1 MTTARPSMQ
10 ELIRRRRRA
19 GFVGRRDELAV
30 YRANFDTMP
39 DDERHRFLFHIHGN
53 AGVGKTSLVRELEHT
68 ARERKALT
76 AYVDENVNSV
86 PEAMAAISA
95 QFAQQGKV
103 FKAMDRLLAT
113 YRQRRHEAESASM
126 AEPDPRQDPAASAAN
141 PAPSAGSLAVAQ
153 AGLVGLG
160 MVPGVGAF
168 AGAVDPA
175 QVAQGTDRLRMALSA
190 RFGKQEDVQLVLDPL
205 QVLTPVLV
213 AEVERAAADAPW
225 IALFFDTYER
235 TGPFLDT
242 WLRDL
247 VTTERYGALPAHT
260 VVTLAGQPR
269 LDPRC
274 WADCVDFVEDLPL
287 EPFTESEARQL
298 LSAKGVVEE
307 AVVQD
312 VLRLSG
318 RLPVLVSTLAENPGE
333 VNAPSATAVDRFL
346 KWEQDPVRRAAA
358 LACAL
363 PRRLNEDI
371 FAEAVEEEAAGLF
384 GWLGSLPFVTDRG
397 GGARYHDV
405 VRAPMLRLQ
414 RTSSPQRWTAR
425 HTRLAEAFARWRDAA
440 GEGVEPDELW
450 EQEDWRELRLQE
462 VYHLLCAQP
471 QSALPGVLRD
481 GVDACDEGPA
491 VARRWARTV
500 AEAGEDADAQVLR
513 KWGQDCLDALSDE
526 QQGTTRVLGLLLAR
540 AGFDSE
546 GLASALVV
554 RGHSHLRA
562 KRLPASMADYDRAV
576 ALDPAHARAYFGRGL
591 THLAAED
598 HDRALADID
607 RADALAPD
615 TSWIIEQRGETL
627 RHAERFDE
635 AVAELDRAIELD
647 PASSW
652 ALASRGQCHQ
662 QCGRYAQAL
671 ADFDRAIE
679 LDPEYVWALVRRA
692 HVRRQE
698 GDSAGALADLERAAA
713 VSPEDAWVC
722 GERAVVYRLG
732 GRTEEALAAYGR
744 AIELDPEYAWAYG
757 SRGLI
762 LHELGRSTEGL
773 ADLDRAIELDA
784 DYVWALIRRS
794 EVRRG
799 LGDEDGSRADMDR
812 ALRFE
817 APNRWV
823 HALRAEELRL
833 IGRYEEALTDF
844 DRAIALVADDG
855 WALAGRGQTLYALGR
870 CPEALADLDRAAEL
884 LPDEGWILAHRGA
897 LHLAEGRLA
906 EAVRDLGRA
915 VAIDPDDGWALAR
928 RARAGL
934 ATARLEGAL
943 ADLERC
949 LELAYEVPWTHTSRA
964 EAYLYLQRPAEALEA
979 LAAAERAG
987 PLGIRGLHLLAETHR
1002 AAGRFGPAAEAAERL
1017 RAEDP
1022 GTAAFHDAMLASRTE
1037 GPERARDA
1045 WRAAERLYPYD
1056 VPGAPTRAETGE
1068 LAMVA
1073 CALGEWQRAG
1083 QLLDAFL
1090 EQSPPW
1096 DELADTEGELAE
1108 LLLCPGA
1115 DTARLEPLHRR
1126 VAEAKEAR
1134 TPG

>member
-1 MTTARPSMQ
+1 MTQARPSMQ

-19 GFVGRRDELAV
+19 GFVGRRDELAS
-30 YRANFDTMP
+30 YRANFGTTP
-39 DDERHRFLFHIHGN
+39 DDERHRFIFHVHGN

-68 ARERKALT
+68 AREREALT

-95 QFAQQGKV
+95 QFAQQGSV
-103 FKAMDRLLAT
+103 FKTLDRLLAT

-126 AEPDPRQDPAASAAN
+126 AVPDPQQDAGACAGN
-141 PAPSAGSLAVAQ
+141 PPPSAGSLAVAQ

-160 MVPGVGAF
+160 MVPGIGAF
-168 AGAVDPA
+168 TGAVDPA
-175 QVAQGTDRLRMALSA
+175 QVAQGTDRLRAALSA
-190 RFGKQEDVQLVLDPL
+190 RFGKQEDVALVLDPL

-247 VTTERYGALPAHT
+247 LTTERYGALPAHT

-274 WADCVDFVEDLPL
+274 WADYIDFVEDLPL

-397 GGARYHDV
+397 GGAQYHDV

-425 HTRLAEAFARWRDAA
+425 HTRLAEAFARWRAA
-440 GEGVEPDELW
+440 AAQGVEPDELW
-450 EQEDWRELRLQE
+450 EHEGWRELRLQE

-481 GVDACDEGPA
+481 GVDACDEGQA

-500 AEAGEDADAQVLR
+500 AEAGEDADAQILR

-526 QQGTTRVLGLLLAR
+526 QGGSIRVLGLLLDR

-546 GLASALVV
+546 RSARALVV
-554 RGHSHLRA
+554 RGHDHWRA
-562 KRLPASMADYDRAV
+562 KQFPASMADYDRAV
-576 ALDPAHARAYFGRGL
+576 TLDPANARAYFGRGL
-591 THLAAED
+591 THRAAED
-598 HDRALADID
+598 YGRALADLD
-607 RADALAPD
+607 RADALEPD

-627 RHAERFDE
+627 RHAERFEE
-635 AVAELDRAIELD
+635 AVVEFDRAVELD
-647 PASSW
+647 PANSR
-652 ALASRGQCHQ
+652 ALASRGQCHHQ
-662 QCGRYAQAL
+662 RGRYARAL

-692 HVRRQE
+692 HVRRE
-698 GDSAGALADLERAAA
+698 HGDVAGALADLELATA

-722 GERAVVYRLG
+722 GERAVVHELAG
-732 GRTEEALAAYGR
+732 HTDEALAAYGR
-744 AIELDPEYAWAYG
+744 AIELDPEYDWAYAG
-757 SRGLI
+757 RGLI
-762 LHELGRSTEGL
+762 LHGQGRSAEAL

-794 EVRRG
+794 EVRRA
-799 LGDEDGSRADMDR
+799 LGDEEGGRADMDR
-812 ALRFE
+812 SMRVEPPNGWVYALRG
-817 APNRWV
+817 
-823 HALRAEELRL
+823 EELRL
-833 IGRYEEALTDF
+833 TGRNEEALVDF
-844 DRAIALVADDG
+844 DRAVALKADYG
-855 WALAGRGQTLYALGR
+855 WAVGSRGQALYALGR
-870 CPEALADLDRAAEL
+870 YPEALADLDRAAEL
-884 LPDEGWILAHRGA
+884 LPSDAWVLAFRGA
-897 LHLAEGRLA
+897 LHLVEGRQDL
-906 EAVRDLGRA
+906 AVRDLDRA
-915 VAIDPDDGWALAR
+915 IALDPEYGWALER
-928 RARAGL
+928 RARA
-934 ATARLEGAL
+934 AL
-943 ADLERC
+943 TTGRPEAALGYLERC
-949 LELAYEVPWTHTSRA
+949 LELECDALGTHTRRA
-964 EAYLYLQRPAEALEA
+964 EAYLYLRRPAEALEA

-987 PLGIRGLHLLAETHR
+987 PLRILGLHLLAEAHR
-1002 AAGRFGPAAEAAERL
+1002 AAGHFAAAAGVAERL

-1022 GTAAFHDAMLASRTE
+1022 GTAAFHDAVLASRIE
-1037 GPERARDA
+1037 GLERARDA
-1045 WRAAERLYPYD
+1045 WRAAERLYPYE
-1056 VPGAPTRAETGE
+1056 VPGTPTRAETGE

-1073 CALGEWQRAG
+1073 CALGEWRRAAE
-1083 QLLDAFL
+1083 LLDAFL
-1090 EQSPPW
+1090 AGCPPW
-1096 DELADTEGELAE
+1096 DELADTEGDLAE

-1115 DTARLEPLHRR
+1115 DTARLEPMRGRL
-1126 VAEAKEAR
+1126 AAAMEAR
-1134 TPG
+1134 AAG